1 MCILY
6 VIPNEALYADLNNTI
21 VYSITNNMVY
31 KFLILSDEVD
41 HFAREIEIDSEATFL
56 ELNDA
61 ILESVGYTKDQLTSF
76 FICENNWEKKI
87 EVTLMD
93 METDFDEDSWVMG
106 ETRLSELL
114 EEEKQR
120 MLFVFDNMTERAFF
134 IELREIITGK
144 NLKKAVCT
152 KSVGNP
158 PAQTIDFEEMEKNV
172 KSNDLGID
180 EDFYGDDDYD
190 PSELDAE
197 GFDDLDMSEDDLRY

>member
-1 MCILY
+1 
-6 VIPNEALYADLNNTI
+6 
-21 VYSITNNMVY
+21 
-31 KFLILSDEVD
+31 
-41 HFAREIEIDSEATFL
+41 
-56 ELNDA
+56 
-61 ILESVGYTKDQLTSF
+61 
-76 FICENNWEKKI
+76 
-87 EVTLMD
+87 MD

-158 PAQTIDFEEMEKNV
+158 PAQNHRLRRDGEKREEQRPRYRRR
-172 KSNDLGID
+172 
-180 EDFYGDDDYD
+180 F
-190 PSELDAE
+190 
-197 GFDDLDMSEDDLRY
+197 LRR

>member
-6 VIPNEALYADLNNTI
+6 AIPNEALYADLNNTI

-76 FICENNWEKKI
+76 FICENNWEKKT

-197 GFDDLDMSEDDLRY
+197 GFDDLDMSDDDLRY